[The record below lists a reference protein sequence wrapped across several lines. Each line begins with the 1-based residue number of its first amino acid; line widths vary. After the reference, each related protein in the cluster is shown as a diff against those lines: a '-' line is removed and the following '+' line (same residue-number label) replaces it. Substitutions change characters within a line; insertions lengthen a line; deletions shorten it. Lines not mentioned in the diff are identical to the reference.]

1 MFPKRKPQKNDAWRS
16 TSGDVAKNKERK
28 IMLCSNRSMILV
40 GKKQEIYRMLAE
52 ALMGD
57 SPLQGGILEWNS
69 LLFNLIKLDI
79 PVI

>member
-1 MFPKRKPQKNDAWRS
+1 MFPKRKPKKNDALRS
-16 TSGDVAKNKERK
+16 TSGDVAKNIERK

-57 SPLQGGILEWNS
+57 SPLQCGILEWNS